1 MIKNHSQ
8 LGRTGEEQAVI
19 FLKRSGYSI
28 VHTNYKTR
36 IGEIDVIAKDGKV
49 ICFIEVKTRSSIRF
63 GIPEEAVSLQKQRQ
77 ISKSALLF
85 LKQNKLL
92 DNPARFDVVSVR
104 FHLGNTEPK
113 INLIKNAFSL
123 EENFIY

>member
-1 MIKNHSQ
+1 MIKNHFQ
-8 LGRTGEEQAVI
+8 LGRIGEDQAVI

-49 ICFIEVKTRSSIRF
+49 ICFIEVKTRSSTRF

-104 FHLGNTEPK
+104 FPPDNTEPK

-123 EENFIY
+123 EESFIY